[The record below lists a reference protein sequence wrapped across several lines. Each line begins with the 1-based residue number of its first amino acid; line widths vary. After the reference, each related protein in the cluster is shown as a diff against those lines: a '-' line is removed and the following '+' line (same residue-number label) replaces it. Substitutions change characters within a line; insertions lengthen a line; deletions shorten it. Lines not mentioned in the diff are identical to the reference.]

1 MKQITFSFLFLLLI
15 TSLHSIGCEKGI
27 VIDGDEIEVQF
38 DNKLFSR
45 VVSKI
50 DGDDIILG
58 EYGASEYLTSG
69 DNILSEFPYKS
80 QNTSMVDDQIGKGT
94 LYTITGES
102 DQLRKTINAVVYDD
116 FPKMVIYSVTYD
128 NIGNGNIQIDSWTNN
143 DYKIASD
150 PNQEEKEF
158 WSFQSGSYSRRP
170 DWILPV
176 SAGFKQENYMGMNA
190 TDYGGG
196 TPVSDVWRKDVGL
209 AVGHVEMV
217 PKLVSLPVE
226 MEDSTGAHTKV
237 VYKVDRE
244 LKSGESLTTFQ
255 TFVAVHKGDYFDAL
269 DNFSKLMVKKGMKFE
284 KPPETAYEPVWCAWG
299 YGRNFTVDQVVDALP
314 EVKKLGF
321 KWAVLDDGWQTAEGD
336 WHLNKEKF
344 PNGDQDMKKLV
355 DKIHSYGL
363 KAKLWWAP
371 MSCDPGTD
379 LIEQHPEYLLL
390 NKDGS
395 MQKISWWN
403 AFYLCPAYPPV
414 QEFTKNQV
422 KTFMETW
429 GFDGLKIDGQHLN
442 AAPPCYNPA
451 HHHERPEESV
461 EKVPEYF
468 KVIYETALSINP
480 DAVVEICPCGDA
492 CSFYNMSV
500 MNQPVSSDP
509 RSSWQIRTKGKTFK
523 ALMGPSTAYYGD
535 HVELS
540 DGGDDFA
547 STVGIGGVV
556 GTKFKWPA
564 VPEPVREGRRPRR
577 SSNLTPEKEGIW
589 AKWVNIYE
597 DNMLSKGQYL
607 GRLYDIGFDRPEA
620 HAVKKGDSMYYAFFA
635 DQYDGAIELRGL
647 ENKSYKVRDY
657 VNDKDYGSISGP
669 THQMNVQFTKSLL
682 LEAVPE

>member
-1 MKQITFSFLFLLLI
+1 MMKQITFSFLFLLLI

-255 TFVAVHKGDYFDAL
+255 TF
-269 DNFSKLMVKKGMKFE
+269 
-284 KPPETAYEPVWCAWG
+284 
-299 YGRNFTVDQVVDALP
+299 
-314 EVKKLGF
+314 
-321 KWAVLDDGWQTAEGD
+321 
-336 WHLNKEKF
+336 
-344 PNGDQDMKKLV
+344 
-355 DKIHSYGL
+355 
-363 KAKLWWAP
+363 
-371 MSCDPGTD
+371 
-379 LIEQHPEYLLL
+379 
-390 NKDGS
+390 
-395 MQKISWWN
+395 
-403 AFYLCPAYPPV
+403 
-414 QEFTKNQV
+414 
-422 KTFMETW
+422 
-429 GFDGLKIDGQHLN
+429 
-442 AAPPCYNPA
+442 
-451 HHHERPEESV
+451 
-461 EKVPEYF
+461 
-468 KVIYETALSINP
+468 
-480 DAVVEICPCGDA
+480 
-492 CSFYNMSV
+492 
-500 MNQPVSSDP
+500 
-509 RSSWQIRTKGKTFK
+509 
-523 ALMGPSTAYYGD
+523 
-535 HVELS
+535 
-540 DGGDDFA
+540 
-547 STVGIGGVV
+547 
-556 GTKFKWPA
+556 
-564 VPEPVREGRRPRR
+564 
-577 SSNLTPEKEGIW
+577 
-589 AKWVNIYE
+589 
-597 DNMLSKGQYL
+597 
-607 GRLYDIGFDRPEA
+607 
-620 HAVKKGDSMYYAFFA
+620 
-635 DQYDGAIELRGL
+635 
-647 ENKSYKVRDY
+647 
-657 VNDKDYGSISGP
+657 
-669 THQMNVQFTKSLL
+669 
-682 LEAVPE
+682 